1 MPLKNNMIA
10 ILKTTQ
16 VIISVIIVFLILIQ
30 TKNAGLSSG
39 IKNSFTAYRSLR
51 GVEKAVF
58 ILTGVLGVHLA
69 ANSFLLIKLS

>member
-1 MPLKNNMIA
+1 MISL
-10 ILKTTQ
+10 LKTTQ
-16 VIISVIIVFLILIQ
+16 VIVSIVLVLLILIQ

-39 IKNSFTAYRSLR
+39 LKNSFTAYRSLR

-58 ILTGVLGVHLA
+58 ILTVILGILLV

>member
-1 MPLKNNMIA
+1 MIPL
-10 ILKTTQ
+10 LKTTQ
-16 VIISVIIVFLILIQ
+16 VIISVALVLLILIQ

-39 IKNSFTAYRSLR
+39 LKNSFTAYRSLR

-58 ILTGVLGVHLA
+58 ILTAVLGVFLV

>member
-1 MPLKNNMIA
+1 MMPFF
-10 ILKTTQ
+10 KTTQ
-16 VIISVIIVFLILIQ
+16 VIISIVLVLLILIQ

-39 IKNSFTAYRSLR
+39 LKNSFTAYRSLR

-58 ILTGVLGVHLA
+58 VLTAVLGVLLV

>member
-1 MPLKNNMIA
+1 MIPL
-10 ILKTTQ
+10 LKTTQ
-16 VIISVIIVFLILIQ
+16 VIISIALVLLSLIQ

-39 IKNSFTAYRSLR
+39 LKNSFTAYRSLR

-58 ILTGVLGVHLA
+58 ILTAVLGVFLV

>member
-58 ILTGVLGVHLA
+58 ILTGVLGVLLV

>member
-1 MPLKNNMIA
+1 MIA

-58 ILTGVLGVHLA
+58 ILTAVLGVLLV